1 MVSDKPLNV
10 WGLMILM
17 ALNKTG
23 KHVYGGTVDP
33 EEIARRRKANK
44 VARISR
50 RKNRK

>member
-1 MVSDKPLNV
+1 MSDKPLNV
-10 WGLMILM
+10 WGVMILL

-23 KHVYGGTVDP
+23 KHIYAGTVDP
-33 EEIARRRKANK
+33 AEIARRRKANK